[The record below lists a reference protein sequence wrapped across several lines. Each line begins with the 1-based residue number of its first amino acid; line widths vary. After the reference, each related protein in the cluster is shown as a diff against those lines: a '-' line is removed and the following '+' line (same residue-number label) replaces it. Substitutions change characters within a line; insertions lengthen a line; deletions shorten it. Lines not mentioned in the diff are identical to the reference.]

1 MPDAGK
7 LVHDLLLLVLELQ
20 VIGEFLPGTAP
31 AVLVM
36 FAERLQAVGRGLLY
50 LHQRPL
56 EILLPPLVYPHGH
69 DIPRHGIGHEH
80 DLPVNMRNR
89 LSLSADG
96 LHRHAADYLFFFLSA
111 HKLKMECKYT
121 QKPRHSKLIY
131 SAEVPQYMC

>member
-1 MPDAGK
+1 MSDAGE
-7 LVHDLLLLVLELQ
+7 LVHDLLLFVLVLQ
-20 VIGEFLPGTAP
+20 GIGEFLPGAAA

-36 FAERLQAVGRGLLY
+36 LAERLQAVGRWLLY

-56 EILLPPLVYPHGH
+56 EILLPPLVNPHGD

-80 DLPVNMRNR
+80 DLSVNMRNR

-96 LHRHAADYLFFFLSA
+96 LHGHTADYLFFFLSA

-121 QKPRHSKLIY
+121 QKPR
-131 SAEVPQYMC
+131 A